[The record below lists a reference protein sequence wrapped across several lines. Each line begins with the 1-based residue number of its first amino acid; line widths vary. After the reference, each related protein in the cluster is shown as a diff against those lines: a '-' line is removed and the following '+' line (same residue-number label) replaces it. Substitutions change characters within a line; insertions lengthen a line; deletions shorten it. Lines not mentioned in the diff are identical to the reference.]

1 MLIVKILAAW
11 FALSILFA
19 WGWARFW
26 SRPCMQ
32 DIKDGE

>member
-1 MLIVKILAAW
+1 MLVKILIGWAV
-11 FALSILFA
+11 LCILFT

-32 DIKDGE
+32 DMKGDE